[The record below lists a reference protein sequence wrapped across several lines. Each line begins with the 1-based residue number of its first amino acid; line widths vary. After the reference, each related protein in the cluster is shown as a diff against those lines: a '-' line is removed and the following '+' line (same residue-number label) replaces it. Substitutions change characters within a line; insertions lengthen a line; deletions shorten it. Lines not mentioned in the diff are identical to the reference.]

1 MYVCV
6 CFPEE
11 QEGAREAV
19 TCSNLFTPGA
29 VSPKLSGGVQGLGG
43 ARRAR
48 LVAGE
53 LLIAAVCG
61 THLTLD
67 DPSHSKSGHAFSCHL
82 EGLLYLLADCPGQKA
97 VSSGVECLYVVTM
110 TYI

>member
-1 MYVCV
+1 MRVWCVCFTEKRESGVCVCVCV

-53 LLIAAVCG
+53 TLS
-61 THLTLD
+61 TPTLD
-67 DPSHSKSGHAFSCHL
+67 AHAVQRPSSFL
-82 EGLLYLLADCPGQKA
+82 PLFFFFFFFLITN
-97 VSSGVECLYVVTM
+97 CLMGYF
-110 TYI
+110 

>member
-53 LLIAAVCG
+53 TLS
-61 THLTLD
+61 TPTLD
-67 DPSHSKSGHAFSCHL
+67 AQAVQSPSSFLPLFFLFFFFNYKLIQGCI
-82 EGLLYLLADCPGQKA
+82 P
-97 VSSGVECLYVVTM
+97 VSPS
-110 TYI
+110 

>member
-1 MYVCV
+1 MNQRIKDAYDEKVKNDN
-6 CFPEE
+6 
-11 QEGAREAV
+11 R
-19 TCSNLFTPGA
+19 T
-29 VSPKLSGGVQGLGG
+29 
-43 ARRAR
+43 
-48 LVAGE
+48 